1 MATKTERFWYID
13 NSTKRP
19 RMGIVEKATNATTK
33 DGYTSQFKSI
43 SAAKDITIYAI
54 ARDSDIVINA
64 LTATWTQ
71 IPEQFHEVMVNK
83 VIAAGYKDPRNMDI
97 NVAGYFDSEYE
108 RGVREARRFARNN
121 YTSTGSVRPQDF

>member
-54 ARDSDIVINA
+54 SIS
-64 LTATWTQ
+64 LS
-71 IPEQFHEVMVNK
+71 FFFCSFSKSSLVNVK
-83 VIAAGYKDPRNMDI
+83 GTYPK
-97 NVAGYFDSEYE
+97 
-108 RGVREARRFARNN
+108 
-121 YTSTGSVRPQDF
+121 

>member
-83 VIAAGYKDPRNMDI
+83 AIAAGYKDPRNMEI
-97 NVAGYFDSEYE
+97 NAAQYFDIEYE
-108 RGVREARRFARNN
+108 KGLKKAKKFSKSNF
-121 YTSTGSVRPQDF
+121 STTGRISPVDF

>member
-54 ARDSDIVINA
+54 ARDFDLIINSLA
-64 LTATWTQ
+64 ASWSQ

-83 VIAAGYKDPRNMDI
+83 VIAAGYKDPRNMEI
-97 NVAGYFDSEYE
+97 NAAQYFDIEYE
-108 RGVREARRFARNN
+108 KGLKKAKKFSRSNF
-121 YTSTGSVRPQDF
+121 STTGRISPVDF